1 MKNMKSFGAVTV
13 LAIGSLI
20 FGFAGLSFGDSG
32 QSASRDDYVMKL
44 GLSGGLCEAATQIAI
59 INGYFEEEGVNYK
72 IINFTGTAEVPVL
85 LASGQIDA
93 NQMMLAS
100 LGVLLNSG
108 FDARVASGIHK
119 GCLVIAV
126 PVGSDIRSVEDL
138 RGKTIGVP
146 GLGSTPMVISKRVL
160 TRAGID
166 ASDETGEVE
175 FLAFGPGDLAVAM
188 QNGSVDAI
196 AIVEPGASVLVER
209 GDARIIFDL
218 GVDSKYRD
226 EYCCV
231 MVLNT
236 QFAEGHP
243 DVAARYVRALQKAC
257 EFIAQNPEL
266 TARLQKEHN
275 MCNLGNL
282 EINSRLLKS
291 YNYKGSVS
299 GGREAFRANL
309 TDLQTLGLLEEQYDV
324 NRIVEN
330 IYIELPGVKDSIDID
345 MKQDV
350 KQDVKQ

>member
-1 MKNMKSFGAVTV
+1 MQKRKLFSAVMGLTIGLSIFAFSDGAFGA
-13 LAIGSLI
+13 L
-20 FGFAGLSFGDSG
+20 
-32 QSASRDDYVMKL
+32 SASQDDYVVKL

-72 IINFTGTAEVPVL
+72 ILNYTGSAEIPVL
-85 LASGQIDA
+85 LASGQFDA

-100 LGVLLNSG
+100 LGILLNSG
-108 FDARVASGIHK
+108 FDARAVVGLHK

-126 PVGSDIRSVEDL
+126 PADSDIQSVEDL
-138 RGKTIGVP
+138 RGKIIGVP
-146 GLGSTPMVISKRVL
+146 GLGSTAMVISKRVL

-175 FLAFGPGDLAVAM
+175 FLAFGPGDLAIAL
-188 QNGSVDAI
+188 QNGSVNAI
-196 AIVEPGASVLVER
+196 AVVEPSASVLVER

-218 GVDSKYRD
+218 GTDAKYKD

-236 QFAEGHP
+236 RFAEEHP

-257 EFIAQNPEL
+257 EFIAQNPEV
-266 TARLQKEHN
+266 TAQLQKEHN

-282 EINSRLLKS
+282 EINARLLRS

-309 TDLQTLGLLEEQYDV
+309 TDLQTLGLLDKQYDV
-324 NRIVEN
+324 NRVVEN
-330 IYIELPGVKDSIDID
+330 IYIELPGVEDSLNLD
-345 MKQDV
+345 MKQ
-350 KQDVKQ
+350 

>member
-1 MKNMKSFGAVTV
+1 MKNRRFCSVVMCLTM
-13 LAIGSLI
+13 
-20 FGFAGLSFGDSG
+20 GLSFFCFWGNG
-32 QSASRDDYVMKL
+32 SASASQDDYVVKL

-59 INGYFEEEGVNYK
+59 IKGYFEEEDVNYK

-108 FDARVASGIHK
+108 FDVRVVSGIHK

-126 PVGSDIRSVEDL
+126 PADSDIRSIEDL
-138 RGKTIGVP
+138 RGKIIGVP

-160 TRAGID
+160 TRAGIN
-166 ASDETGEVE
+166 ASDENGEVE
-175 FLAFGPGDLAVAM
+175 FLAFAPGDLAIAL
-188 QNGSVDAI
+188 QNGSVNAI

-218 GVDSKYRD
+218 GTDPKYKD

-231 MVLNT
+231 MALNT
-236 QFAEGHP
+236 QFAEKHP
-243 DVAARYVRALQKAC
+243 DVAARYGRALQKAC

-266 TARLQKEHN
+266 TAQLQKEHN

-282 EINSRLLKS
+282 EINARLLKN
-291 YNYKGSVS
+291 YHYKGSVS
-299 GGREAFRANL
+299 GGREAFRVNL
-309 TDLQTLGLLEEQYDV
+309 TDLQRLGLLDGQYDV

-330 IYIELPGVKDSIDID
+330 IYIELPGVEDSIDLD
-345 MKQDV
+345 MKQ
-350 KQDVKQ
+350 